1 MGSFSEDQVRVT
13 ILMPVYDVGKY
24 VKESIDSILAQTF
37 SSFRLL
43 IIDDCST
50 DDTAAVVMSY
60 TDSRIRYV
68 RNEQNLGLAKN
79 LNKGLGLIDTEFV
92 ARFDGDDIA
101 EPTWLEK
108 NMQVMES
115 CPDIGICSSG
125 FEFFGTRSG
134 KVIYPEKHEDSICQ
148 MLFGCTV
155 IIPVIR
161 MSVFNEN
168 NLTYDPDSFP
178 AEDYHMW
185 ARCYRLTRVYN
196 IQEILFHYRFHA
208 SQISSS
214 KRAAQIVK
222 TNEVR
227 TLMLEWLSPEM
238 KDSDKRYFLDEFC
251 LGEASSVADLK
262 KMRSFVDVLMAY
274 NSQHHFDD
282 SSLFNRLRKQVR
294 STAYRYTQKA
304 FFINGYDLKSY
315 FGFVRSGAYGYLS
328 AGRNLRV
335 LCYSILH
342 KR

>member
-1 MGSFSEDQVRVT
+1 MRSFSEDRVRVT
-13 ILMPVYDVGKY
+13 ILMPVYNVGKY

-37 SSFRLL
+37 SAFRLL

-50 DDTAAVVMSY
+50 DDTAAVVLSY

-101 EPTWLEK
+101 VPTWLEE
-108 NMQVMES
+108 NMQVMDSHPE
-115 CPDIGICSSG
+115 IGICSSG

-134 KVIYPEKHEDSICQ
+134 KVLYPEKHEDSICQ

-161 MSVFNEN
+161 MSVFNDN
-168 NLTYDPDSFP
+168 NLSYDPDSFP

-196 IQEILFHYRFHA
+196 IQEVLFHYRFHA

-227 TLMLEWLSPEM
+227 ALMLEWLSPEM
-238 KDSDKRYFLDEFC
+238 KEIDKRFFLDEFC
-251 LGEASSVADLK
+251 LGEASTAADLE
-262 KMRSFVDVLMAY
+262 KMRSFVEVLMKY
-274 NSQHHFDD
+274 NTQHHFDD
-282 SSLFNRLRKQVR
+282 SSLRKRLQKQVH
-294 STAYRYTQKA
+294 STAYKFTQKT
-304 FFINGYDLKSY
+304 FFLNGYDMKSY
-315 FGFVRSGAYGYLS
+315 LVLVRSGVPRYLS
-328 AGRNLRV
+328 VGRKLRL
-335 LCYSILH
+335 LCYSFLH